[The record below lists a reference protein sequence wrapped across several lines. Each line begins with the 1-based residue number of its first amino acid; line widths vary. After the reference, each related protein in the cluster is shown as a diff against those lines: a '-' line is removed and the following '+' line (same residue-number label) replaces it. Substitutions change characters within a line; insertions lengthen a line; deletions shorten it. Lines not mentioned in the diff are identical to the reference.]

1 MVLPTFRVGSLTSVQ
16 SRSFLISMTQRFVS
30 YMPPDPAMSTLT
42 MLQAVF
48 EGVTGSLEFFYLNVC
63 PSSQPLPTVF

>member
-1 MVLPTFRVGSLTSVQ
+1 
-16 SRSFLISMTQRFVS
+16 MTQRFVS